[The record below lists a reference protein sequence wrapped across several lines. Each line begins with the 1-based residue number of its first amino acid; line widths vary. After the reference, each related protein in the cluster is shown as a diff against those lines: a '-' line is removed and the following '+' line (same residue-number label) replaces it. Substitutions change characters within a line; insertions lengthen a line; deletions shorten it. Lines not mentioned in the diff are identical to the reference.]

1 MRRKFGLTAPEI
13 TGLGRVTVEP
23 AVRLALLAAARST
36 PGEACAALYGGID
49 GPALLVG
56 GWRHLENAEPG
67 GCLAIS
73 VADLLAEGGTAA
85 VPRDPAAVP
94 RDPAAGGESAGPGRL
109 IGLFHSHPAGEAVPS
124 DLDCVAIA
132 RLPFVWGIAGGRGQ
146 VRGSLRFFA
155 WSGAGVRELQE

>member
-1 MRRKFGLTAPEI
+1 MRRKFGLTAPEL

-23 AVRLALLAAARST
+23 AVRVALLAAARST
-36 PGEACAALYGGID
+36 PGEACAALYGGLD
-49 GPALLVG
+49 GPALLVS

-73 VADLLAEGGTAA
+73 VAELLAEGGTAA
-85 VPRDPAAVP
+85 APRDPAAG
-94 RDPAAGGESAGPGRL
+94 DPAAGGESAGPARL

-132 RLPFVWGIAGGRGQ
+132 RLPFVWGIARGRGQ